1 MPTPFECRTL
11 PIDQLTPAPY
21 NPRRMLKPT
30 DKACRKLKHS
40 LERFGLVEPLVWNEL
55 TGRVVGGHLRLSI
68 LKELGYVEVPVSVV
82 RLTDPQEKALNVVLN
97 NQEAQNR
104 YDTDKLADLL
114 TELADLPE
122 LDDTGFDDTA
132 LAALRFEPLPDL
144 PPDPR
149 DPDRVEVTLVMTAAM
164 FDRVQGRVDELVS
177 EFDLENHVRRG

>member
-11 PIDQLTPAPY
+11 PIDQLVPAPY
-21 NPRRMLKPT
+21 NPRRPLKPT
-30 DKACRKLKHS
+30 DRAYRKLKHS

-55 TGRVVGGHLRLSI
+55 SGRVVGGHLRLRI
-68 LKELGYVEVPVSVV
+68 LSELGYTEVPVSVV
-82 RLTDPQEKALNVVLN
+82 RLTDAQEKALNVVLN

-104 YDTDKLADLL
+104 YDTDRLADLL

-122 LDDTGFDDTA
+122 LADTGFDDTT

-149 DPDRVEVTLVMTAAM
+149 DPDRVEVTLVMTAAT
-164 FDRVQGRVDELVS
+164 FDRVQRRVDELVS
-177 EFDLENHVRRG
+177 EFDLESHVRRG